1 MKNFIKNIVLLAVV
15 LVISYF
21 TAEYFGSWYDRFS
34 PLYDS
39 SIFALTENEL
49 VFLIGLPF
57 AYTFFM
63 VLLFQLFGFGNKNKW
78 TIWLLVPV
86 LLFFG
91 SGDIQHIYLP
101 IILGLIAL
109 AVTKLV
115 HVIISRLK
123 RPNPPM
129 VVK

>member
-1 MKNFIKNIVLLAVV
+1 MKFLKNVILLAVV
-15 LVISYF
+15 LVLSYY
-21 TAEYFGSWYDRFS
+21 TAGYFGYYYDKLAPGSLSGGWIGSDASWQY
-34 PLYDS
+34 
-39 SIFALTENEL
+39 I
-49 VFLIGLPF
+49 IGFPF
-57 AYTFFM
+57 AYI
-63 VLLFQLFGFGNKNKW
+63 LFTILGFQTLASGDRNKW
-78 TIWLLVPV
+78 TIWLLVPS

-91 SGDIQHIYLP
+91 SGDIKHIYLP

-109 AVTKLV
+109 AVVKLV